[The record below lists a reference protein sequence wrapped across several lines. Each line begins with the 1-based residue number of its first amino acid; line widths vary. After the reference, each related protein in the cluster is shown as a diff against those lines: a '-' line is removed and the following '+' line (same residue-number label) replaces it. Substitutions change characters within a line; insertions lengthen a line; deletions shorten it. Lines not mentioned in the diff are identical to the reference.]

1 MAEVIRR
8 RCRRLKAEGVEPPDL
23 LVVDGGKGQLGAAV
37 RELQE
42 AGWREVPAIGLAKQ
56 NEEIFRPGRPDPI
69 SLPLEHPAVRLLQR
83 VRDEAHRVANGYHQ
97 LLMKRRME
105 ESELDEVPGVSAVRK
120 RALLR
125 EFGSVEKVAQAS
137 VEALAKV
144 EGVGKK
150 IAEEIEAYFRR

>member
-1 MAEVIRR
+1 
-8 RCRRLKAEGVEPPDL
+8 
-23 LVVDGGKGQLGAAV
+23 
-37 RELQE
+37 
-42 AGWREVPAIGLAKQ
+42 
-56 NEEIFRPGRPDPI
+56 
-69 SLPLEHPAVRLLQR
+69 LPLEHPAVRLLQR

-144 EGVGKK
+144 EGVGDKVARA
-150 IAEEIEAYFRR
+150 IGDYFGR